1 MYENGLGVEQSDTLA
16 ARWYRKAADQGH
28 ASAQNS
34 LGGMYIRGRGVAQSD
49 KLAAQW
55 YRKSADQGYRYVQYS
70 LGVMYEEG
78 RGVPASP
85 TEAARLYVE
94 GLKLGDDWAVERDV
108 SDWDRATARAMQEHL
123 KRLGLYD
130 GPIDGQIGPGSRDA
144 MRALLPD

>member
-1 MYENGLGVEQSDTLA
+1 MDENGLGVEQSDTLA

-34 LGGMYIRGRGVAQSD
+34 LGVMYIRGRGVAQSD

-55 YRKSADQGYRYVQYS
+55 YRKSADQGYRYAQYN